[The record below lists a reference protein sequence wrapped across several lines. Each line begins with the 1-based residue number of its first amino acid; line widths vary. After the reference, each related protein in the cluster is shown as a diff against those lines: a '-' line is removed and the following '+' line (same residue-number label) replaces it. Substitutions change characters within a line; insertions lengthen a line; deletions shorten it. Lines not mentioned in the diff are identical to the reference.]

1 MERRAQGESKGILAS
16 YASVCYDGRHDCMDD
31 CANYLG
37 LETEPVKV
45 RHFLLTN

>member
-1 MERRAQGESKGILAS
+1 
-16 YASVCYDGRHDCMDD
+16 MDD